1 MTVRSEVTAVLA
13 LAVTAGA
20 LLLVAE
26 PVLGLVVLAGAGAAA
41 LLRPR
46 ARAAVSAV
54 VLLVGLA
61 VLAVAWDRG
70 SAVLAVGGVL
80 VVAAAATATLRS
92 RRWPPPRRGPEPSGG
107 GEPSARDTWDA
118 LDRGEDPTA

>member
-1 MTVRSEVTAVLA
+1 MTVRREVTGVLA
-13 LAVTAGA
+13 LAVTGGA

-46 ARAAVSAV
+46 ARAAVAAV

-80 VVAAAATATLRS
+80 VVTAAAAATVRS
-92 RRWPPPRRGPEPSGG
+92 GRWPPPRRRPEPSG

>member
-80 VVAAAATATLRS
+80 VVTAAAVATVRS

>member
-1 MTVRSEVTAVLA
+1 MTVRREVTGVLA
-13 LAVTAGA
+13 LAVTGGA

-46 ARAAVSAV
+46 ARAAVAAV

-80 VVAAAATATLRS
+80 VVTAAAVATVRS
-92 RRWPPPRRGPEPSGG
+92 RRWPPPRRRPEPSGG